1 MAIFDRFNTMTF
13 TTLGLCEPLCRAI
26 AERDYR
32 APTPIQQ
39 QAIPPLLAGRDL
51 LAAAQTGTGKS
62 AAFILP
68 LLQRLAAGGRV
79 RPNRVR
85 ALVLVPTRELAAQ
98 LAESVAGYGKYLP
111 LSCAVAFG
119 GVKINP
125 QMMRLR
131 KGADLLVATP
141 GRLLDLYRQNA
152 VRFDQLEM
160 VVLDEADRLLDLGFS
175 HEITQLLALLP
186 RRRQSLLLSATLS
199 PAIRDLAQGL
209 LHDPVEIALTPLHS
223 AAETVSQRLYAVD
236 QGRKAALLCHLL
248 QERGWRQLLV
258 FTRTRQG
265 ADRLCARLEKEGLSA
280 VAIHGDKSQGARTRA
295 LAEFKAGTVR
305 ILVAT
310 DLAARGLDIAGLPQ
324 VINFELPKVAQEY
337 IHRIGRT
344 GRAGCAG
351 EAISLVSADEVAL
364 LGAVE
369 NLLGQTLEREVVA
382 GFAPAQ
388 PLAPTHLNPAGNRP
402 KKPKKPKKPR
412 QKAAPGLAG
421 KGQG

>member
-1 MAIFDRFNTMTF
+1 
-13 TTLGLCEPLCRAI
+13 
-26 AERDYR
+26 
-32 APTPIQQ
+32 
-39 QAIPPLLAGRDL
+39 
-51 LAAAQTGTGKS
+51 
-62 AAFILP
+62 
-68 LLQRLAAGGRV
+68 
-79 RPNRVR
+79 
-85 ALVLVPTRELAAQ
+85 
-98 LAESVAGYGKYLP
+98 
-111 LSCAVAFG
+111 
-119 GVKINP
+119 
-125 QMMRLR
+125 
-131 KGADLLVATP
+131 
-141 GRLLDLYRQNA
+141 
-152 VRFDQLEM
+152 M